1 MKSDIIFGVLL
12 GTVVGATVATFYKPA
27 QNMVKK
33 GTEMVKNE
41 ASNVLKK
48 VKNDDWLIVVKKFE

>member
-41 ASNVLKK
+41 ATSILNKAKK
-48 VKNDDWLIVVKKFE
+48 DD